1 MKKIKIGHVV
11 SDKMAQTI
19 VVRVEERTLHKKY
32 RKHISRHVK
41 FHAHDPQETAGIGD
55 LVKIEECRPLSRLKR
70 WRLIEVLEKA
80 EV

>member
-1 MKKIKIGHVV
+1 MKKTKIGHVI
-11 SDKMAQTI
+11 SDRMTQTI

-41 FHAHDPQETAGIGD
+41 FHAHDAQESAAIGD
-55 LVKIEECRPLSRLKR
+55 MVKIQECRPLSRLKR
-70 WRLIEVLEKA
+70 WRLLEVLKKA